1 MIQDPFINQIAN
13 KIADLGLTTPAILLL
28 TAHKPWAF
36 IGSQCLLVAQPTLN
50 IVMPPQTIQNLVNL
64 LAEDSRLEQL
74 IASLESRATE
84 SRATQD
90 GLST

>member
-1 MIQDPFINQIAN
+1 MNQDSFINHITN

-50 IVMPPQTIQNLVNL
+50 IVMSPQITQNLVNL
-64 LAEDSRLEQL
+64 FAEDSRLEQL
-74 IASLESRATE
+74 IASLELKARNE
-84 SRATQD
+84 Y
-90 GLST
+90 